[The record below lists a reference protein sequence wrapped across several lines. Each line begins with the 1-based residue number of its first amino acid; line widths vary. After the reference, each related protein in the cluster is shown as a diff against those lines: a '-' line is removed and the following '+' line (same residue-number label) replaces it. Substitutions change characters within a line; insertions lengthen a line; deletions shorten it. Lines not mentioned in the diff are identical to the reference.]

1 MKTNR
6 NHRTHWGSA
15 QGTSRGV
22 LKESID
28 DDPQYPMYGYIEEL
42 DTFLDGVADGPWLV
56 QQDEE
61 SYQLLSKKGHNVLG
75 VFYGPGARG
84 TADYIAKVNPRNI
97 RKVIKDIVRLKN
109 AYEDQGSLL
118 SVMFEERDELMAQL
132 TKRDSH

>member
-61 SYQLLSKKGHNVLG
+61 SYQLLSKKGGNVLG
-75 VFYGPGARG
+75 VFYGPEVRG

-109 AYEDQGSLL
+109 AYEDQSKLFWQ
-118 SVMFEERDELMAQL
+118 VIEERNELMAQL
-132 TKRDSH
+132 MKRSSH